1 MAVSGYLGCMIL
13 AIVILRFLYRFIH
26 NNGLPRNWP
35 FVGMTP
41 TLLLNFHRAHEKV
54 AEVLKRSNG
63 TFLYRGVWFTNTSFL
78 ATCDPENV
86 RYILSTNNSAYLKG
100 SEWLKQFDIFG
111 EALFNSDGEA
121 WKRHRKVF
129 HAFLN
134 HQQFHQSLAKILEDR
149 IEQGLL
155 KVLEYVSRR
164 ELVVNLQDLFVRHA
178 FDIGCIMATGC
189 NPGVLSLEFPENR
202 FHKAMSDTL
211 EAAFYRYVMP
221 DSLWKLQS
229 WLQIGK
235 EKRRSEAWKAFDEL
249 LAEYISIQREKSNK
263 AMASN
268 TDEGDNFNFLKC
280 YLTGHKVTGPTPR
293 DSLIRD
299 NVIHFLFASDDTY
312 SLVLTWFFYLL
323 AKNPMAENK
332 IREEVKKNLSM
343 KEAGGLQIP
352 SCFNELNKLT
362 YLHAAFCETLRLCP
376 PIPFEFRTCA
386 QQDILP
392 SGHRVDRNMR
402 IIIGIHAMG
411 RMEFLWGE
419 DCHEFK
425 PERWITEEGKLKREA
440 PSKFSAFLAGPRICP
455 GKELSFFLMKAT
467 ATAVLHNYKVHVT
480 EGQNIAPKN
489 SAFYQMKNG
498 LMVRIENSEPN
509 SIYPKGSEWRKYYD
523 IFGEGLFNSDGE
535 VWKGHRR
542 SFHAFL
548 NHPRFHQSVAKIV
561 PDRIEQGL
569 VKVLERAAS
578 GELARLAREACIRYC

>member
-1 MAVSGYLGCMIL
+1 MGVFVYLVCLIL
-13 AIVILRFLYRFIH
+13 AIPFLRFLHRFVDS
-26 NNGLPRNWP
+26 NGLPRNWP

-41 TLLLNFHRAHEKV
+41 TILLNFHRIVDKV
-54 AEVLKRSNG
+54 SEIVTKSNG
-63 TFLYRGVWFTNTSFL
+63 TILYRGIWFTNSSFL
-78 ATCDPENV
+78 ATADPQNV
-86 RYILSTNNSAYLKG
+86 RYLMNTNYRAYVKG
-100 SEWLKQFDIFG
+100 SEWRKQFDVFG
-111 EALFNSDGEA
+111 EALFNSDGEE
-121 WKRHRKVF
+121 WKRQRRIF

-134 HQQFHQSLAKILEDR
+134 HPQFLQSLARVLR
-149 IEQGLL
+149 QRLEQGLI
-155 KVLEYVSRR
+155 KVLEHVSKQ
-164 ELVVNLQDLFVRHA
+164 ELVVDLQDLLVRYA
-178 FDIGCIMATGC
+178 SDIGWILATGS
-189 NPGVLSLEFPENR
+189 NPQFLSIEFPENR
-202 FHKAMSDTL
+202 FHKAMSDVL
-211 EAAFYRYVMP
+211 EAAFYRCIMP

-229 WLQIGK
+229 WLQVGL
-235 EKRRSEAWKAFDEL
+235 EKKRSHAWKYFDDI
-249 LAEYISIQREKSNK
+249 LAEHISIQREKSNK

-480 EGQNIAPKN
+480 ECQNIAPKN

-498 LMVRIENSEPN
+498 LMVRIKNRWN
-509 SIYPKGSEWRKYYD
+509 
-523 IFGEGLFNSDGE
+523 
-535 VWKGHRR
+535 
-542 SFHAFL
+542 
-548 NHPRFHQSVAKIV
+548 
-561 PDRIEQGL
+561 
-569 VKVLERAAS
+569 
-578 GELARLAREACIRYC
+578 